1 VTLTP
6 ETLTAGALVPYAA
19 AAVVYGAMW
28 FLSSRILR
36 QAAATL
42 LGAGLAVNLLQLV
55 LRWIEANQPPFKT
68 LFESLVLLAACI
80 AIVYL
85 FVELVYR
92 ARILGLPAAA
102 GCALTMLYALLRQ
115 DKEVVNLP
123 PALQS
128 GWFIPHVVIYFF
140 GYASLFVAFSA
151 SFVYLLRPKP
161 IRLRRPDL
169 IAGEHIDLESLL
181 DGAVRFGFALL
192 TTGLLMGAVWA
203 KSAWGDYWTWDP
215 KETWSLV
222 TWLLF
227 AAYLHLHYLGGWRGR
242 RLAILVLVG
251 FAAVM
256 FTYLGMHLLPTAE
269 QSVHVYQ

>member
-1 VTLTP
+1 MSLTP
-6 ETLTAGALVPYAA
+6 ETLTIGALVPYTIAA
-19 AAVVYGAMW
+19 LLYGAMW
-28 FLSSRILR
+28 LTSSRTLR
-36 QAAATL
+36 LSASIM
-42 LGAGLAVNLLQLV
+42 LGAGLSVNLLQLV
-55 LRWIEANQPPFKT
+55 MRAIEANQPPFKT

-115 DKEVVNLP
+115 DKEAVNLP

-128 GWFIPHVVIYFF
+128 GWFIPHVVVYFF
-140 GYASLFVAFSA
+140 GYAALFVAFCA

-161 IRLRRPDL
+161 IHLRRPDL
-169 IAGEHIDLESLL
+169 IAGEHINLESLL

-203 KSAWGDYWTWDP
+203 KSAWGDYWVWDP

-227 AAYLHLHYLGGWRGR
+227 AAYLHLYYLGGWRGR
-242 RLAILVLVG
+242 RLAVLVLVG
-251 FAAVM
+251 FSAVM

-269 QSVHVYQ
+269 QSAHVYQ